1 MQYINKESGW
11 STSVNANRIG
21 DRIAF
26 HGSQAAGLETPALW
40 EKSRTFI
47 DMQITKSFLN
57 NKMEVKLNIQ
67 NLLAQD
73 LIFYQN
79 NDFGKTNVT
88 GFEKTINSI
97 FIGDSQNF
105 NGYNPEEDDL
115 VRSTNFGQTFS
126 LALSYN
132 F

>member
-1 MQYINKESGW
+1 
-11 STSVNANRIG
+11 
-21 DRIAF
+21 
-26 HGSQAAGLETPALW
+26 
-40 EKSRTFI
+40 
-47 DMQITKSFLN
+47 MQITKSFLN

-97 FIGDSQNF
+97 FIGDSQNL
-105 NGYNPEEDDL
+105 NGYNPDEDDL